1 MMEHVTVPGY
11 CPRVP
16 PLEGTCVTFS
26 VFSADPM
33 SVGAETQ
40 IVPQLFS
47 GEVGEPIKC
56 AEGLL
61 GGGDGTAGKR

>member
-1 MMEHVTVPGY
+1 MMKHVTVPGY
-11 CPRVP
+11 RPRVP
-16 PLEGTCVTFS
+16 PLEACVTFS
-26 VFSADPM
+26 VCSADPM

-40 IVPQLFS
+40 IVPQFFS
-47 GEVGEPIKC
+47 GELGEPIKC